1 MLVRWIRTA
10 LTTAR
15 VASLI
20 SLIGLSDATVSA
32 QDLGRA
38 DEAISE
44 SNVVSLFDG
53 QSLEGWDFDPAHWR
67 VENGAIVGLIPNGQT
82 LDHNTWCVWKEGEL
96 RDFEL
101 NLQFRL
107 TGEPGCNSG
116 IQIRCQVDSVDHVSG
131 YQADLDMGGVW
142 LGRIYDEHGR
152 ALIVERG
159 RRVHLQHD
167 GQRLEQLL
175 APANQYAVL
184 FRENDWNDYRIVAV
198 GHRIKVWINGT
209 LFSDLFDE
217 QSGEFDPVGQ
227 LALQLHSGPGTK
239 IEFRNLTFETL
250 SEEDDR
256 VGDFAIEVQEVE
268 QQPVGLPITGLDGEE
283 LDLGFESGDLSAW
296 EVTGD
301 AFSGQPVAADGI
313 ATRWAGQ
320 VSNKQGRYFI
330 GGYELVGDAGVGTMR
345 SQPFIAHHPYASF
358 LLSGGDTPDTRVE
371 VVLVDQDDRVLM
383 QAVGEQREQM
393 ERFVV
398 DLRQVQ
404 GEKIAV
410 RVIDESRG
418 GWGHLNFDDFRFH
431 ESTPAFAEGIV
442 PTNAEG
448 QTLNLG
454 FESGDLA
461 HWTADG
467 DAFAQQPRNEDGIT
481 ERWPDQKSGK
491 EGEFFI
497 GGFEVVQD
505 SGKGTLTSEPFVVTH
520 PFASFLVAGGK
531 APLTRVD
538 IVRRSSETNEEDVV
552 YSIGGDEREEMRRVV
567 VDLTDCL
574 GDTVFVR
581 LVDESDGYWGHL
593 NFDDFR
599 FHDSPPATSP
609 TGNNQWRTT
618 ENPLLNHLIPNE
630 VPSELLEQH
639 PAWQTAASMYVPEGF
654 SVDVVAAEPELYQPM
669 AFTFDARGRLWVVEG
684 NCYPLKRPEGEG
696 LDRVLIFSDEDS
708 DGTFETKKVFV
719 EGLNLVS
726 GMQVGHSGVWIGAAP
741 ELLFIPD
748 VNGDDVPDGPAEV
761 LLDGFGFAD
770 THETINSMIWGPDGW
785 LYGNQGV
792 FNQSH
797 VGAPGCA
804 DEDRVFLAAGVWR
817 YHPVR
822 KVFEVFA
829 HGGSNPWGLD
839 YDEYGQFFMTHCR
852 SYWGRGLTTQVVQGG
867 HYWNQVNSGYA
878 PFVCNHPVA
887 GREHLRNFLLA
898 SARYGHG
905 EGGAGKA
912 GSGQVYG
919 GHSHVGT
926 LIYQGNNWPQEYH
939 NHLLTSNLHGHQ
951 LNHQINLRE
960 GSGYNTV
967 HAGYD
972 VMFCSDP
979 QYVGV
984 SLQCGPDGAVY
995 LSDWY
1000 DVRHCHSPNA
1010 EQWDRSNGRIYRI
1023 KYDSTYAPVTVDL
1036 QSASDVELIE
1046 LLNYENEWHSR
1057 MARLVLADRAAR
1069 GVLEETTLTLL
1080 AERFEDSD
1088 DPHHQVRLLWALVS
1102 CGVSDLNVLAGSL
1115 KRDEYV
1121 RAWQIRLSA
1130 DAVEAGAAGK
1140 EEFARVMMALAQSES
1155 SLFVRKHLIS
1165 ASRVLDSIAAWPVL
1179 RILASQSENGADR
1192 DLPSLLWF
1200 AVAERMQNSD
1210 EDLLRGISL
1219 GEGTAIRTISDFTM
1233 WYAPQVSAAGR
1244 ERVLEMIASSEGED
1258 QKRRLLLMAD
1268 GLSGTRG
1275 LEMPASFL
1283 VFGPALYVSD
1293 DGAMRAA
1300 ALNLGIVFG
1309 DELLFDQMRDVL
1321 ASDAPLGRK
1330 SEALSILTADSRP
1343 LETSTLIQLLD
1354 TDALR
1359 EASLPMLR
1367 RSNDVQVALALIE
1380 RLGSWDNATRDKGLE
1395 ILCSRAAWGM
1405 ELVNAIEREAID
1417 KSWLTAY
1424 YARQLA
1430 GLNDAAL
1437 TEKLGSV
1444 WGRLQSSSEEKL
1456 AEIDRLSAAYTE
1468 APLWAYDAGAGQQH
1482 FQKLCA
1488 NCHLATPEQ
1497 PRIGPPLEGSGAK
1510 GVRYILENVI
1520 DPNAVVGR
1528 DFQATIVVTLEGRS
1542 VTGVVIDENETAL
1555 TLRTSN
1561 AVEVI
1566 PLEEI
1571 DQRAISPNS
1580 FMPEGILDPL
1590 SDRERIELLKYLM
1603 GL

>member
-1 MLVRWIRTA
+1 MLVRWMRTA
-10 LTTAR
+10 LFSAR
-15 VASLI
+15 AASI
-20 SLIGLSDATVSA
+20 VSLLGLTCATVLA

-44 SNVVSLFDG
+44 SNVISLFDG
-53 QSLEGWDFDPAHWR
+53 QSLDGWDFDPAHWR

-239 IEFRNLTFETL
+239 IEFRNLTLETL
-250 SEEDDR
+250 SEYDER
-256 VGDFAIEVQEVE
+256 VGEFAIDVPEVE
-268 QQPVGLPITGLDGEE
+268 QQPVGLPITGLDGAE

-345 SQPFIAHHPYASF
+345 SQPFIAQHPYASF

-383 QAVGEQREQM
+383 QAVGKQREQM
-393 ERFVV
+393 ERVVV
-398 DLRQVQ
+398 DLREVQ

-431 ESTPAFAEGIV
+431 ESTPTFAEGIV
-442 PTNAEG
+442 PSDSEG
-448 QTLNLG
+448 RTLNLG
-454 FESGDLA
+454 FESGDLT
-461 HWTADG
+461 HWTAVG
-467 DAFAQQPRNEDGIT
+467 DAFSQQPRNQDEIS
-481 ERWPDQKSGK
+481 ERWPDQVSGK

-497 GGFEVVQD
+497 AGFEIVQD
-505 SGKGTLTSEPFVVTH
+505 PGLGTLTSDPFVVTH
-520 PFASFLVAGGK
+520 PFASFLVAGGR

-538 IVRRSSETNEEDVV
+538 IIRRTESGEEDVV
-552 YSIGGDEREEMRRVV
+552 YSVGGEEREQMRRVV

-574 GDTVFVR
+574 GDSIFIRV
-581 LVDESDGYWGHL
+581 VDDSDGFWGHL

-609 TGNNQWRTT
+609 TTNSQWRTT

-639 PAWQTAASMYVPEGF
+639 PAWQTAASMFVPEGF
-654 SVDVVAAEPELYQPM
+654 SVDVVAAEPQLFQPM

-684 NCYPLKRPEGEG
+684 NSYPTKRPDGEG
-696 LDRVLIFSDEDS
+696 LDRVLIFSDEDA
-708 DGTFETKKVFV
+708 DGMFETRKVFV

-748 VNGDDVPDGPAEV
+748 ADGDDVPDGPAEV

-770 THETINSMIWGPDGW
+770 THETLNSMIWGPDGW

-792 FNQSH
+792 FNQSR

-822 KVFEVFA
+822 RVFEVFA

-905 EGGAGKA
+905 EGGAGRA

-926 LIYQGNNWPQEYH
+926 LIYQGDNWPSEYR

-1023 KYDSTYAPVTVDL
+1023 KYDPTYQPVSVDL
-1036 QSASDVELIE
+1036 QAASDGELIDW
-1046 LLNYENEWHSR
+1046 LNHRNEWHSR

-1069 GVLEETTLTLL
+1069 NTLESTTIATLV
-1080 AERFEDSD
+1080 ERFEDASD
-1088 DPHHQVRLLWALVS
+1088 PIHQVRLLWALAS
-1102 CGVSDLNVLAGSL
+1102 CSVTDLNVLAGRL
-1115 KRDEYV
+1115 DRNEYV
-1121 RAWQIRLSA
+1121 RAWQVRLAA
-1130 DAVEAGAAGK
+1130 DAIEAGAEGR
-1140 EEFARVMMALAQSES
+1140 EEFARVMMALAQSDS

-1165 ASRVLDSIAAWPVL
+1165 ASRVLDSDSAWPVL

-1200 AVAERMQNSD
+1200 AIASRMQLSD
-1210 EDLLRGISL
+1210 EDLLRGIAL
-1219 GEGTAIRTISDFTM
+1219 GEGCAIEALRDDTM
-1233 WYAPQVSAAGR
+1233 WYAPQAGDAGR
-1244 ERVLEMIASSEGED
+1244 ERVMQLISTAEAED

-1268 GLSGTRG
+1268 GLSNSRG
-1275 LEMPASFL
+1275 LSMPPTFEI
-1283 VFGPALYVSD
+1283 FGPALYASNDQQV
-1293 DGAMRAA
+1293 RAA
-1300 ALNLGIVFG
+1300 ALSLGVVFG
-1309 DELLFDQMRDVL
+1309 DEQLFDLMRQTL
-1321 ASDAPLGRK
+1321 ADESERNRWA
-1330 SEALSILTADSRP
+1330 EALTILAADTRP
-1343 LETSTLIQLLD
+1343 LPPATLLGLLD
-1354 TDALR
+1354 ESALR
-1359 EASLPMLR
+1359 ARVLPMLR
-1367 RSNDVQVALALIE
+1367 RTEDRVVALGLIE
-1380 RLGSWDNATRDKGLE
+1380 RLEGWDDASRDQGLE
-1395 ILCSRAAWGM
+1395 ILCSRAAWGHA
-1405 ELVNAIEREAID
+1405 LVDAIESGSINKDR
-1417 KSWLTAY
+1417 LTAY

-1430 GLNDAAL
+1430 SLQDERL
-1437 TEKLGSV
+1437 RQRLEDV
-1444 WGRLQSSSEEKL
+1444 WGRLESSSGEKL
-1456 AEIDRLSAAYTE
+1456 AEIERLAQAFTE
-1468 APLWAYDAGAGQQH
+1468 APLWAFDQGAGQVH
-1482 FQKLCA
+1482 FQRLCA
-1488 NCHLATPEQ
+1488 NCHLATAEQ
-1497 PRIGPPLEGSGAK
+1497 PRIGPALEGSGAK
-1510 GVRYILENVI
+1510 GVNYLLENMI
-1520 DPNAVVGR
+1520 DPNAVVGK
-1528 DFQATIVVTLEGRS
+1528 DFQATIIVTLEGRS
-1542 VTGVVIDENETAL
+1542 VSGVVIDENETAV

-1561 AVEVI
+1561 SVEVI
-1566 PLEEI
+1566 AKEEI
-1571 DQRAISPNS
+1571 DERAISPNS
-1580 FMPEGILDPL
+1580 FMPEGILEPL
-1590 SDRERIELLKYLM
+1590 NDRERIELLKYLM
-1603 GL
+1603 SL